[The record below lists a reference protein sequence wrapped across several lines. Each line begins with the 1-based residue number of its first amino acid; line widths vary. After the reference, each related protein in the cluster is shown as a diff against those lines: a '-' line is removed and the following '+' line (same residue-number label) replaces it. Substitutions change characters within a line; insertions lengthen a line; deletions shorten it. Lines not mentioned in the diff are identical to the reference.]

1 MRDLLVTLASIRR
14 VPLWTHFYVFCF
26 LFFVFFSLSFNFEFI
41 SFYCLICYFYNLC
54 WLLFGLST
62 FFQSGHSLFQAVN

>member
-1 MRDLLVTLASIRR
+1 MRDLLETLASIRR
-14 VPLWTHFYVFCF
+14 VPLWTHFYVFLFSFLCLLILSLF
-26 LFFVFFSLSFNFEFI
+26 LFVV
-41 SFYCLICYFYNLC
+41 LICYFYNLC